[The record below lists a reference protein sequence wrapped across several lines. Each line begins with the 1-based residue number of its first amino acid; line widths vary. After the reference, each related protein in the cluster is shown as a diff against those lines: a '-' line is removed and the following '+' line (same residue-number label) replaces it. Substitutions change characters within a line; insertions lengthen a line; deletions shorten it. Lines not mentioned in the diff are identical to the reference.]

1 VVTGRPETADYLR
14 GLGANNILA
23 RAEMLEGGGRPLE
36 SESWAGCIDSVGST
50 ILARAL
56 AQMKY
61 GGAVATVG
69 LAGGA
74 DLPTTV
80 IPFII
85 RGVSLLGIDSV
96 MASYDR
102 RVAAWNR
109 LASDLP
115 KPQLSTAMT
124 VIGLGEVPSAGAD
137 ILAGKVQGRLVVDVN
152 A

>member
-1 VVTGRPETADYLR
+1 
-14 GLGANNILA
+14 
-23 RAEMLEGGGRPLE
+23 
-36 SESWAGCIDSVGST
+36 
-50 ILARAL
+50 
-56 AQMKY
+56 MKY

-69 LAGGA
+69 LASGA

-102 RVAAWNR
+102 RIAAWNR

-115 KPQLSTAMT
+115 KPKLLAAMT
-124 VIGLGEVPSAGAD
+124 VIRLGDVPSAGVD

-152 A
+152 T

>member
-1 VVTGRPETADYLR
+1 MLDGADKL
-14 GLGANNILA
+14 
-23 RAEMLEGGGRPLE
+23 LE
-36 SESWAGCIDSVGST
+36 SEQWAGCVDSVGSI

-69 LAGGA
+69 LAAGS

-85 RGVSLLGIDSV
+85 RGVSLLGVDSV
-96 MASYDR
+96 MCPYER
-102 RVAAWNR
+102 RVLAWAR
-109 LASDLP
+109 LATDLP
-115 KPQLSTAMT
+115 QAHLASATT
-124 VIGLGEVPSAGAD
+124 EIGLADVPALGAD
-137 ILAGKVQGRLVVDVN
+137 ILAGKVKGRVVVDVN

>member
-1 VVTGRPETADYLR
+1 
-14 GLGANNILA
+14 
-23 RAEMLEGGGRPLE
+23 M
-36 SESWAGCIDSVGST
+36 
-50 ILARAL
+50 
-56 AQMKY
+56 
-61 GGAVATVG
+61 ATVG

-102 RVAAWNR
+102 RIVAWNR
-109 LASDLP
+109 LANDLP
-115 KPQLSTAMT
+115 KQQLLAAMT
-124 VIGLGEVPSAGAD
+124 VIGLGDVPSAGAD
-137 ILAGKVQGRLVVDVN
+137 ILAGRVQGRLVVDVN